1 MKRNLFLLAII
12 VLFLT
17 ACQLQTD
24 SQKKIQDLEFLVVEE
39 GKVPEKLSQ
48 VLEEKKKEPFKLTF
62 QDQGNLYLCA
72 GYGEQPTGGYSI
84 AVEELYLTEN
94 AIYFDVTLMG
104 PSKGEAL
111 AETPSY
117 PYIVVMTQDLELPV
131 IFQ

>member
-94 AIYFDVTLMG
+94 AIYFDTSLIG
-104 PSKGEAL
+104 PSKEEQV
-111 AETPSY
+111 AEVLSY
-117 PYIVVMTQDLELPV
+117 PCLVARTEYVDKPVV
-131 IFQ
+131 FQ

>member
-94 AIYFDVTLMG
+94 AVYFDTTLIG
-104 PSKGEAL
+104 PGKGETL

-117 PYIVVMTQDLELPV
+117 PYIVVMTEDPGLPV
-131 IFQ
+131 VFQ